1 MPRPRMCRWI
11 RHRPPVQAYFPQ
23 QPPPG
28 GPLRGVTL
36 PLDGLEALRLVDAEG
51 FDQEGAARFMGVS
64 RPTLSRMLA
73 EAREL
78 VARALVNGWA
88 IRIEGGHAR
97 FTDEPPPESG
107 GGRRR
112 RRRGGE

>member
-1 MPRPRMCRWI
+1 MPRPRRCRWI
-11 RHRPPVQAYFPQ
+11 RHQPPVRAYFPQ
-23 QPPPG
+23 QAPP

-36 PLDGLEALRLVDAEG
+36 TLDGLEALRLVDAEG
-51 FDQEGAARFMGVS
+51 YEQEAAARLMGVS

-78 VARALVNGWA
+78 VARALANGWA
-88 IRIEGGHAR
+88 IRIEGGNAL
-97 FTDEPPPESG
+97 FTEEPPPAIG

-112 RRRGGE
+112 RGWGGL